1 MTAYS
6 VRIGNI
12 CIGKDAPVAVQSM
25 ANTCTA
31 HVEETAA
38 QVLELARAGSELV
51 RFTVKDEDDAKA
63 VPYIRDKVR
72 EAGCQVPLI
81 GDFHYNGHLL
91 LSRYPDCLQALDKLR
106 INPGNVGAG
115 QHHDDNFRTM
125 VELIAKAGK
134 VARIGVNAGSIDK
147 ELLAKLLE
155 ENKHSAS
162 PVSDKEI
169 FLRTM
174 AESAMSSAKMAEKY
188 GLAPDHIVLSAKIS
202 NVPDLLTVYHDLNK
216 RCPYALHLGLTEAG
230 VGMKGVISSA
240 VALGIL
246 LHEGIGNTIRVS
258 LTPKPG
264 ESRTQEVYA
273 AQEILQS
280 LGLRQFLPQVVSC
293 PGCGRTSSQLFQ
305 SIALEVGRYLR
316 ERVPVWKEKG
326 FKGYSQLKVAV
337 MGCIVNGPGE
347 GKDANIGLSLPG
359 RGESPKALLFVDGHH
374 EATLDGD
381 NLADQF
387 IERIERYA
395 ELKYSSRSNS

>member
-1 MTAYS
+1 MIAYT

-12 CIGKDAPVAVQSM
+12 CIGKGAPVAVQSM

-31 HVEETAA
+31 DIDETAA

-51 RFTVKDEDDAKA
+51 RFTVKDDDDAKA

-72 EAGCQVPLI
+72 QAGCDVPLV

-91 LSRYPDCLQALDKLR
+91 LSRYPECLQALDKLR

-115 QHHDDNFRTM
+115 QHHDDNFKTM
-125 VELIAKAGK
+125 AELIAKSGK

-147 ELLAKLLE
+147 ELLAKFME
-155 ENKHSAS
+155 KNKNSAS
-162 PVSDKEI
+162 PRSDKEI
-169 FLRTM
+169 FLHTM
-174 AESAMSSAKMAEKY
+174 AESAISSAKLAEKY
-188 GLAPDHIVLSAKIS
+188 GIAPDHLVLSAKIS
-202 NVPDLLTVYHDLNK
+202 NVPDLISVYHELNQ

-230 VGMKGVISSA
+230 AGLKGAISSA

-246 LHEGIGNTIRVS
+246 LHEGIGSTIRVS
-258 LTPKPG
+258 LTPRPG

-280 LGLRQFLPQVVSC
+280 LGLRQFLPQVISC

-316 ERVPVWKEKG
+316 ERVPAWKAKGYKG
-326 FKGYSQLKVAV
+326 FSNLKVAV

-347 GKDANIGLSLPG
+347 GLDADIGLSLPG
-359 RGESPKALLFVDGHH
+359 RGEAPRALLFVDGRH
-374 EATLDGD
+374 EATLDGS
-381 NLADQF
+381 NLAEQF

-395 ELKYSSRSNS
+395 ELKYSSSSRS